1 MEVARIDARLITSW
15 DAFHDVFASVFRFP
29 DYYGRNMNA
38 WIDCMS
44 DLEPVV
50 VQIDHFDSLQVEICA
65 ALVDC
70 AAFVN
75 WRCVEAGE
83 PTIITLS
90 YHKTNR

>member
-1 MEVARIDARLITSW
+1 MQIARIDARCIVSW
-15 DAFHDVFASVFRFP
+15 ETFHDVFADVFDFP

-50 VQIDHFDSLQVEICA
+50 IQIDHIDSLQAEIYT

-75 WRCVEAGE
+75 WRYTDAGA
-83 PTIITLS
+83 PAILTLS
-90 YHKTNR
+90 YYRTER